1 MRSPFRPQ
9 GRQAAF
15 AIALTVALAGA
26 LRTARAQDVPLFTSD
41 FPPDEFAA
49 RRGAIYDAIKKD
61 GVAVVQGAPSPPG
74 YTRFRQSN
82 DFYYLTGIESPHAYL
97 LLEGETRRATVF
109 LPHRNEGRER
119 AEGKLL
125 SAEDADL
132 VKTLSGIEAVQPV
145 ELLLE
150 DLARRGRSG
159 GARAVYAPF
168 LPAEGASMS
177 RDLGLREVADLGND
191 PWDGRT
197 PREARFVR
205 LLQERFPWLEV
216 RNLTPALDAAR
227 LIKSPRE
234 IALIKRAT
242 RLACLALLEGMRS
255 TAPGL
260 YEHELDGLARF
271 FFYRNGAQGEAYY
284 SLIASGPNAI
294 FPHYNAGKRRMKDG
308 ELLLMDF
315 APDVGYYMSDI
326 TRMWPVN
333 GRFSPWQ
340 RELYGFYL
348 ACYRSILKSIRPGAT
363 PGAIMKAAV
372 GEMDKAL
379 AATRFSKPVYEAGA
393 REFVTRYRETAD
405 TRPRLGH
412 WVGMATHDVGN
423 DEGPLRP
430 GMVFTIE
437 PALRVPEE
445 QIYIRLEDL
454 VIVTESG
461 TELPSEWLPMDIAAI
476 EKVMA
481 EDGLLQKIPRDAEG
495 ATPPGRTDR

>member
-1 MRSPFRPQ
+1 MRARFRPQ
-9 GRQAAF
+9 HRHLVLAA
-15 AIALTVALAGA
+15 ALTAALAGA
-26 LRTARAQDVPLFTSD
+26 HRTVRAQDVPLFTTD
-41 FPPDEFAA
+41 FPPEEFNA
-49 RRGAIYDAIKKD
+49 RRGSICDAIGKD
-61 GVAVVQGAPSPPG
+61 GLALLQGAPSPPG

-97 LLEGETRRATVF
+97 LLEGESRRATLF

-132 VKTLSGIEAVQPV
+132 VKKLSGIDAVQPV

-159 GARAVYAPF
+159 GARAVYTPF
-168 LPAEGASMS
+168 FPAEGPSMS
-177 RDLGLREVADLGND
+177 RDLALREVADLGND
-191 PWDGRT
+191 PLDGRT
-197 PREARFVR
+197 PREGR
-205 LLQERFPWLEV
+205 LVQLLRERFPWLGV
-216 RNLTPALDAAR
+216 RNLTPALDLAR

-242 RLACLALLEGMRS
+242 RLACLALQEGMRS
-255 TAPGL
+255 TVPGL

-271 FFYRNGAQGEAYY
+271 IFYRNGAQGEAYY

-348 ACYRSILKSIRPGAT
+348 PCYRSILKAIRPRAT
-363 PGAIMKAAV
+363 AGAIMKDAAE
-372 GEMDKAL
+372 EMGKTL
-379 AATRFSKPVYEAGA
+379 AATRFSKPIYEAAA
-393 REFVTRYRETAD
+393 RDFVTRYREGAE

-445 QIYIRLEDL
+445 QIYVRLEDL
-454 VIVTESG
+454 VIVTDSG
-461 TELPSEWLPMDIAAI
+461 TELPSEWLPMDMAAI

-481 EDGLLQKIPRDAEG
+481 EDGLLQKVPRDAEV
-495 ATPPGRTDR
+495 ASPPGRMDQ

>member
-1 MRSPFRPQ
+1 MLRIEP
-9 GRQAAF
+9 GW
-15 AIALTVALAGA
+15 ALVFTLLAGLA
-26 LRTARAQDVPLFTSD
+26 GPVHGQDVPLFSSD
-41 FPPDEFAA
+41 FPPEEFRA
-49 RRGAIYDAIKKD
+49 RRNSIYDVIGKD
-61 GVAVVQGAPSPPG
+61 LALVQGAPSPPG

-97 LLEGETRRATVF
+97 LLDGEARRSTLF
-109 LPHRNEGRER
+109 LLNRNPARER

-125 SAEDADL
+125 SAEDAEL
-132 VKTLSGIEAVQPV
+132 VKKLSGIEAVEPT
-145 ELLLE
+145 EFLLE
-150 DLARRGRSG
+150 DLARRGRTGRS
-159 GARAVYAPF
+159 RVLLTPL

-177 RDLGLREVADLGND
+177 RDLALREIADMGND
-191 PWDGRT
+191 PLEDRA
-197 PREARFVR
+197 PREGRLVR
-205 LLQERFPWLEV
+205 LLGERFPWLDV

-242 RLACLALLEGMRS
+242 RLACLALQEGMRS
-255 TAPGL
+255 TVPGL

-271 FFYRNGAQGEAYY
+271 FFYRNGGQGEAYY

-294 FPHYNAGKRRMKDG
+294 YPHYNAGRRQMKDG
-308 ELLLMDF
+308 EMLLMDF

-326 TRMWPVN
+326 TRMWPVS
-333 GRFSPWQ
+333 GRFSPAQ

-348 ACYRSILKSIRPGAT
+348 ACYRAILRAIRPGAT
-363 PGAIMKAAV
+363 AGAIMKDAL
-372 GEMDKAL
+372 GEMEKAL
-379 AATRFSKPVYEAGA
+379 GVARFSKPAYEAGA
-393 REFVTRYRETAD
+393 RAFVSSYREAAL

-423 DEGPLRP
+423 DDGPLRA

-437 PALRVPEE
+437 PALRIPEE

-454 VIVTESG
+454 LIVSESG
-461 TELPSEWLPMDIAAI
+461 VEKPSEWLPTDISAI

-481 EDGLLQKIPRDAEG
+481 EEGLLQRVPRDRQA
-495 ATPPGRTDR
+495 ATPPGPES